1 MRGDDKKGARTA
13 LSAVHPLVAWAASPE
28 PTRKE
33 VSALLA
39 LTDSAVQAVTEIV
52 SSSDEP
58 SETGGLRMVA
68 EQAGT
73 QVNFQ
78 LSVVPVPAEDDEVI
92 EEQGAR
98 VFLEP
103 DAASLLDDK
112 VLDANLEQNKVAF
125 TIADQT

>member
-1 MRGDDKKGARTA
+1 
-13 LSAVHPLVAWAASPE
+13 
-28 PTRKE
+28 
-33 VSALLA
+33 LLA
-39 LTDSAVQAVTEIV
+39 LTDSAVEVVTEIV

-68 EQAGT
+68 EQEGT

-103 DAASLLDDK
+103 EAASLLDDK
-112 VLDANLEQNKVAF
+112 VLDAKLEENKAAF